1 MVLVWLMFARTA
13 ANIAT
18 LYLALKSGAPLA
30 DAQRGAYTKFD
41 GAMLGSII
49 SYWFPDRGL
58 RKVGKWPWSRQLH
71 RPQHAAW
78 PPASRCF

>member
-1 MVLVWLMFARTA
+1 MGSVWPMLARTA

-30 DAQRGAYTKFD
+30 DAMRNAYPKFD

-49 SYWFPDRGL
+49 SYWFADRSL
-58 RKVGKWPWSRQLH
+58 RMAGKWP
-71 RPQHAAW
+71 
-78 PPASRCF
+78 